1 LQAFLLILFVVIKFV
16 FLLKFAVMTTIELRN
31 KVIHRIHQINNN
43 ETLYDIYRLL
53 EIDADDSEIM
63 KLSENHKKAIEEAS
77 SQIEKGEFLFH
88 QQANKDID
96 EWLSE

>member
-1 LQAFLLILFVVIKFV
+1 
-16 FLLKFAVMTTIELRN
+16 MTTIELRN
-31 KVIHRIHQINNN
+31 KVISRIHQINNE

-63 KLSENHKKAIEEAS
+63 KLSENHKKAIEEGI
-77 SQIEKGEFLFH
+77 SQIENGEFLAH

-96 EWLSE
+96 EWLGVIKLVR